1 MFWPFFNSLLGGT
14 AGPDFQS
21 GPDDDQWFFFVFV
34 CLFVSSYAKN
44 VNAIEKMS
52 RSDYDLLG
60 FFSIESGGRCQL
72 YLFIFFSKSSF
83 FRIIWK

>member
-21 GPDDDQWFFFVFV
+21 GPDDDQWFFLCLFV

-52 RSDYDLLG
+52 RSDYDLLVQLKVG
-60 FFSIESGGRCQL
+60 EMPTVFFFQRVLSL
-72 YLFIFFSKSSF
+72 
-83 FRIIWK
+83 IIWK

>member
-21 GPDDDQWFFFVFV
+21 GPDDDQWVFL
-34 CLFVSSYAKN
+34 CLFCLCLPMQ
-44 VNAIEKMS
+44 KMS
-52 RSDYDLLG
+52 MPSRKCPDQIMICLV
-60 FFSIESGGRCQL
+60 FFQL
-72 YLFIFFSKSSF
+72 KVGEMPTVFIFFSKSSF

>member
-1 MFWPFFNSLLGGT
+1 VGLMMI
-14 AGPDFQS
+14 S
-21 GPDDDQWFFFVFV
+21 GFFVFV
-34 CLFVSSYAKN
+34 LFVSSYAKN

-60 FFSIESGGRCQL
+60 FFQL
-72 YLFIFFSKSSF
+72 KVGEMPTVFIFFSKSSF